1 MSEFKRRR
9 APLLAGAVVTAGLA
23 LPAVAGAHISLHPNV
38 IPAGAYATLNVRMP
52 GEQAGAYVT
61 KLDVLLPPGFTSVDY
76 QPLPGWSVTEVD
88 KKLAKPIK
96 TDDGPVSE
104 EVSQIIWKWTGPL
117 GKIDNGQF
125 VQFPL
130 SVAIP
135 GNDAGKTLKFKA
147 VQSYSNGQVVR
158 WIEPSLNDANPAPS
172 INISRAGGDLQDL
185 AGAEAGPE
193 PGQTGPAAVTPAT
206 TATSSGASEG
216 LAISGLIVGALGL
229 IAGLGA
235 VLMVGRSRRS
245 RA

>member
-1 MSEFKRRR
+1 MPEFTRRR
-9 APLLAGAVVTAGLA
+9 LPALAGAVLTASLA

-38 IPAGAYATLNVRMP
+38 IPAGAYATLDVRMP
-52 GEQAGAYVT
+52 GEQEGAYVT
-61 KLDVLLPPGFTSVDY
+61 KLDMLLPPGFTSVDY
-76 QPLPGWSVTEVD
+76 QPLPGWTVTEVD

-96 TDDGPVSE
+96 SDDGPISD
-104 EVSQIIWKWTGPL
+104 EVSQVIWKWTGPL

-135 GNDAGKTLKFKA
+135 ANDAGKTLKFKA

-158 WIEPSLNDANPAPS
+158 WIEPSLSDANPAPS

-193 PGQTGPAAVTPAT
+193 PGQTGPATVAGAAT
-206 TATSSGASEG
+206 VTSSGASKG
-216 LAISGLIVGALGL
+216 LAVAALIVGALGL
-229 IAGLGA
+229 IVGLGA
-235 VLMVGRSRRS
+235 LLLVGRSRRP